1 MRTALQLA
9 VLLAAVTSSSCVN
22 PLHQGAQGGGQG
34 QMPPSNASMRDPWGA
49 DANGWVAGEH
59 QPPAPEANP
68 LGWGSTA
75 AGDRSPNGARTVPP
89 GSSGAGMTNAG
100 SAPLVDVQR
109 GLDGPVD
116 AQPIGTVSPIEGPAR
131 NSVED
136 TSRAM
141 LFREFTRLEDDRNQ
155 LRQQLVDMQT
165 QFDRLSAQAAQQTA
179 LAQNGQGES
188 LALRA
193 RIEQLEE
200 HNRQLALENE
210 DIAGR
215 LLTAQIRRLEAEKA
229 LLEQLIANE
238 QALGTGAQARGA
250 AGSQNAA
257 SNGAPN
263 EPNASNGSTNGAANP
278 ANGAGAPVVP
288 TGGAAT
294 SGAPS

>member
-9 VLLAAVTSSSCVN
+9 VLVAAVTSSSCVN
-22 PLHQGAQGGGQG
+22 PLYQGAPTNAPGQV
-34 QMPPSNASMRDPWGA
+34 PPSNASMRDPWGA

-59 QPPAPEANP
+59 QPPAPEVNP

-89 GSSGAGMTNAG
+89 GSSGAGLTNAG
-100 SAPLVDVQR
+100 GAPLVDVQR

-165 QFDRLSAQAAQQTA
+165 QFERLSAQAAQQTA
-179 LAQNGQGES
+179 LAQNGQSES

-238 QALGTGAQARGA
+238 QVLGTGAQARGA
-250 AGSQNAA
+250 AGSQNAG

-263 EPNASNGSTNGAANP
+263 GSNGTTNGAANP
-278 ANGAGAPVVP
+278 SNGAGAPVVP
-288 TGGAAT
+288 TGGAAA
-294 SGAPS
+294 SGGPS

>member
-9 VLLAAVTSSSCVN
+9 VLVAAVTSSSCVN
-22 PLHQGAQGGGQG
+22 PLYQGAPTNAPGQV
-34 QMPPSNASMRDPWGA
+34 PPSNASMRDPWGA

-59 QPPAPEANP
+59 QPPAPEVNP

-89 GSSGAGMTNAG
+89 GSSGAGLTNAG
-100 SAPLVDVQR
+100 GAPLVDVQR

-165 QFDRLSAQAAQQTA
+165 QFERLSAQAAQQTA
-179 LAQNGQGES
+179 LAQNGQSES

-238 QALGTGAQARGA
+238 QVLGTGAQARGA
-250 AGSQNAA
+250 AGSQNAG

-263 EPNASNGSTNGAANP
+263 GSNGTTNGAANP
-278 ANGAGAPVVP
+278 SNGAGAPVVP
-288 TGGAAT
+288 TGDAAA
-294 SGAPS
+294 SGGPS

>member
-1 MRTALQLA
+1 
-9 VLLAAVTSSSCVN
+9 VAAVTSSSCVN
-22 PLHQGAQGGGQG
+22 PLYQGAPTNAPGQV
-34 QMPPSNASMRDPWGA
+34 PPSNASMRDPWGA

-59 QPPAPEANP
+59 QPPAPEVNP

-89 GSSGAGMTNAG
+89 GSSGAGLTNAG
-100 SAPLVDVQR
+100 GAPLVDVQR

-165 QFDRLSAQAAQQTA
+165 QFERLSAQAA
-179 LAQNGQGES
+179 LAQNGQSES

-238 QALGTGAQARGA
+238 QVLGTGAQARGA
-250 AGSQNAA
+250 AGSQNAG

-263 EPNASNGSTNGAANP
+263 GSNGTTNGAANP
-278 ANGAGAPVVP
+278 SNGAGAPVVP
-288 TGGAAT
+288 TGDAAA
-294 SGAPS
+294 SGGPS

>member
-1 MRTALQLA
+1 
-9 VLLAAVTSSSCVN
+9 
-22 PLHQGAQGGGQG
+22 
-34 QMPPSNASMRDPWGA
+34 MRDPWGA

-59 QPPAPEANP
+59 QPPAPEVNP

-89 GSSGAGMTNAG
+89 GSSGAGLTNAG
-100 SAPLVDVQR
+100 GAPLVDVQR

-165 QFDRLSAQAAQQTA
+165 QFERLSAQAAQQTA
-179 LAQNGQGES
+179 LAQNGQSES

-238 QALGTGAQARGA
+238 QVLGTGAQARGA
-250 AGSQNAA
+250 AGSQNAG

-263 EPNASNGSTNGAANP
+263 GSNGTTNGAANP
-278 ANGAGAPVVP
+278 SNGAGAPVVP
-288 TGGAAT
+288 TGDAAA
-294 SGAPS
+294 SGGPS